1 MSFEGG
7 IIIVSS
13 IMVSWQFASAS
24 MTFSDGHHVLLMP
37 LLQWEKP
44 AAREKKLTRQNIT
57 PREVYGF
64 LSKRLL

>member
-13 IMVSWQFASAS
+13 IIVSWQFASAS
-24 MTFSDGHHVLLMP
+24 MTFSDGHHVLLIP

-44 AAREKKLTRQNIT
+44 AAHERN
-57 PREVYGF
+57 
-64 LSKRLL
+64 